1 MPGRE
6 QIHMH
11 MLGIGKDRAY
21 LNDFYKAKTMEDKA
35 AVVDNYA
42 REHLD
47 MTADIDIMDNDRKY
61 YPLHPESPL
70 SKSSVKSLMNVTM
83 LGFCVKTACVTFVI
97 NFAYG
102 ITKRMF
108 LGRAVLDLEMRRLT
122 TAKMHPACL
131 HMRNLRL

>member
-1 MPGRE
+1 
-6 QIHMH
+6 

-61 YPLHPESPL
+61 YPLHPKPPL
-70 SKSSVKSLMNVTM
+70 SKKFCEVTGECDNVRLLCQDCM
-83 LGFCVKTACVTFVI
+83 CHFCNKFCLRDNKI
-97 NFAYG
+97 
-102 ITKRMF
+102 MF
-108 LGRAVLDLEMRRLT
+108 IERAVLDLEMRRPT
-122 TAKMHPACL
+122 TAKIHLAWL
-131 HMRNLRL
+131 HVKNLRL